1 MRVVVAPD
9 SFGGTLSATAA
20 AAAIAEGW
28 RRARPDAVVGALPLA
43 DGGTGFVEVLHAG
56 LGGTLHEPQVTGP
69 FGEPVTAPWLQVG
82 ETAYIESAA
91 ACGLHHVP
99 RWRRTPETAGS
110 ATTYGVGE
118 LLVLAREAGCAEAV
132 VGLGGSAT
140 TDGGAGML
148 AALGLGPV
156 DAQGRA
162 LPRGGLAL
170 TAAARLD
177 GPTPAAASDPRT
189 VVSDSRTVVSDSRPQ
204 VWDSRTEVWDSRTE
218 VWDSR
223 VGMRLVAASDVDNPL
238 LGPHGAAAV
247 FGPQKG
253 ADAET
258 VAELDAALA
267 TWADVLAAATGRDVR
282 DEQAAGAAGGL
293 GGALLALGARLESG
307 AGLVRSLLGLDAALD
322 AVAAAGGLAITGEGS
337 FDWQSLRGKLITA
350 VASASAERGVPCV
363 VLAGQVS
370 VGRREAA
377 AAGVDAAYS
386 VSEHAGGTEASFA
399 DPAGTLAALAEHVA
413 RRWGG

>member
-28 RRARPDAVVGALPLA
+28 RRARPDAVVCALPLA

-56 LGGTLHEPQVTGP
+56 LGGILHEPQVTGP

-99 RWRRTPETAGS
+99 RSRRTPETAGS

-189 VVSDSRTVVSDSRPQ
+189 VVSDSRPQ
-204 VWDSRTEVWDSRTE
+204 VWDSRTE

>member
-20 AAAIAEGW
+20 AEAIAEGW
-28 RRARPDAVVGALPLA
+28 RRAVPAAEVSLLPLA
-43 DGGTGFVEVLHAG
+43 DGGTGFVDVLHAG

-99 RWRRTPETAGS
+99 RAQRTPETAGS
-110 ATTYGVGE
+110 VTTHGVGE
-118 LLVLAREAGCAEAV
+118 LLRLAREAGCTEAV

-148 AALGLGPV
+148 AALGMGPV
-156 DAQGRA
+156 DAEGRPLA
-162 LPRGGLAL
+162 PGGLAL
-170 TAAARLD
+170 ARAARLD
-177 GPTPAAASDPRT
+177 DESASRA
-189 VVSDSRTVVSDSRPQ
+189 VGSDSRAGVARSGG
-204 VWDSRTEVWDSRTE
+204 
-218 VWDSR
+218 R
-223 VGMRLVAASDVDNPL
+223 VGLRLVAASDVDNPL

-253 ADAET
+253 ADPQT
-258 VAELDAALA
+258 VAALDAALSH
-267 TWADVLAAATGRDVR
+267 WADVLAVATGRDVR
-282 DEQAAGAAGGL
+282 DEPAAGAAGGL
-293 GGALLALGARLESG
+293 GGALVALGARLESG

-322 AVAAAGGLAITGEGS
+322 AAAAEGGVAVTGEGS

-350 VASASAERGVPCV
+350 VASAAAERGVPCV
-363 VLAGQVS
+363 VLAGQVA

-386 VSEHAGGTEASFA
+386 VSEHAGGVEASMA